1 AVMAKG
7 LTAAWPASSAHWMAT
22 RTGRPAKPPGQ
33 KKGFTFVHLR
43 RLLRNKRPVMESAVE
58 LASVNPKS
66 KKKPK
71 LCYHLKIALDRV
83 ANRQL
88 QQRVLDFAR
97 HHADAFRA
105 PEDHA
110 LTASDITLVN
120 EPAYGRRFDHAA
132 WARLLRIVQQVTDA
146 GDEDDRVLWP
156 SWRASHVT
164 NEGVRREQV
173 STLVTAF
180 CSTLPRLGTH
190 TGDGDDGHDKED
202 EDECEDDEDGNSSRP
217 RQQQAVQLET
227 STLSAKIG
235 PPSSEQ

>member
-1 AVMAKG
+1 
-7 LTAAWPASSAHWMAT
+7 
-22 RTGRPAKPPGQ
+22 
-33 KKGFTFVHLR
+33 
-43 RLLRNKRPVMESAVE
+43 MESAVE

-105 PEDHA
+105 PEDQA

-156 SWRASHVT
+156 SWRAAHVT

-180 CSTLPRLGTH
+180 CSTPPRLG
-190 TGDGDDGHDKED
+190 
-202 EDECEDDEDGNSSRP
+202 SRP
-217 RQQQAVQLET
+217 VTKADPSFPSLRYGIVKFLD
-227 STLSAKIG
+227 SSANELRSILT
-235 PPSSEQ
+235 PSPCS